1 MDAEG
6 SVRTNLALEPCAS
19 ITSSSLFRTATSE
32 CIWFWESTIGFY
44 WRLLLLITSICF
56 HVLPFLLAS
65 IIPLWTPTR
74 CHLSNFTAGHI
85 WQVKNPHDF
94 FTGRCSQLVCL
105 LLWSESEGFSLHPSV
120 LFYLR
125 IYKVFE
131 LFRVSNW
138 KLTIGIARF
147 FFLFLSFWLEMVS

>member
-1 MDAEG
+1 MKI
-6 SVRTNLALEPCAS
+6 V
-19 ITSSSLFRTATSE
+19 
-32 CIWFWESTIGFY
+32 
-44 WRLLLLITSICF
+44 ITSICF

-125 IYKVFE
+125 IYKVFD
-131 LFRVSNW
+131 LARVPNW
-138 KLTIGIARF
+138 KLTIVIARF
-147 FFLFLSFWLEMVS
+147 FFLFGWRWCPSDQKVEFFLKKDVNLESICISLDFGWFYAYELMTASATC